1 MAYYL
6 VTADTDLTGA
16 GKGRRVASWHFA
28 ETAAAVAQ
36 VLLRNGSVS
45 GDIVAR
51 INLAASTS
59 ASQAYS
65 SPQYLHFPAG
75 LFVDVLAGTVVG
87 SVDLL

>member
-6 VTADTDLTGA
+6 VTVDTDLTTKPKRLA
-16 GKGRRVASWHFA
+16 NWHFA
-28 ETAAAVAQ
+28 ETAGAVAQ
-36 VLLRNGSVS
+36 VLLRNGSAS

-65 SPQYLHFPAG
+65 GPEFLCFPGG
-75 LFVDVLAGTVVG
+75 LYVDVLAGTVVG
-87 SVDLL
+87 SVDLI

>member
-6 VTADTDLTGA
+6 VTADIDLTA
-16 GKGRRVASWHFA
+16 KPKRLMNWHFA

-65 SPQYLHFPAG
+65 GPDYLFFPAG
-75 LFVDVLAGTVVG
+75 LFVDVLAGTIVG
-87 SVDLL
+87 SVDLI

>member
-1 MAYYL
+1 MAYFL
-6 VTADTDLTGA
+6 VTADTDLTA
-16 GKGRRVASWHFA
+16 KPKRVASWHFA

-36 VLLRNGSVS
+36 VLLRNGSS
-45 GDIVAR
+45 TGDIVAR

-65 SPQYLHFPAG
+65 APQYLLFPNG
-75 LFVDVLAGTVVG
+75 LYVDVLAGTVVG

>member
-6 VTADTDLTGA
+6 VTADTDLTT
-16 GKGRRVASWHFA
+16 KGRRVANWHFA

-59 ASQAYS
+59 ASQAYDG
-65 SPQYLHFPAG
+65 PRFLEFPAG
-75 LFVDVLAGTVVG
+75 CFVDVLAGTVVG
-87 SVDLL
+87 SVDVV